1 MLRTFAVLL
10 LLLGLATATPVVC
23 LCAPTVAAAD
33 VAGLTV
39 ARDGFVLDGTG
50 LPERIGAAGAR
61 TADAPS
67 LVATSAAAVVASLVA
82 TAGGLPT
89 ATPWQPP
96 LPVISRWVPLGLTV
110 PGGPAWSPAV
120 PPPR

>member
-1 MLRTFAVLL
+1 MLRTFAVLM

-33 VAGLTV
+33 AAGVTA
-39 ARDGFVLDGTG
+39 ARDGFVPDGAG
-50 LPERIGAAGAR
+50 LPERGGATGAR

-67 LVATSAAAVVASLVA
+67 LMATSAVAVVASLVA

-96 LPVISRWVPLGLTV
+96 LPVISRWVPTRLAV
-110 PGGPAWSPAV
+110 PSGPAWSPSV

>member
-33 VAGLTV
+33 AAGLT
-39 ARDGFVLDGTG
+39 ATRDSIVPGGAVIS
-50 LPERIGAAGAR
+50 ERPGASGAR
-61 TADAPS
+61 TGDAPS
-67 LVATSAAAVVASLVA
+67 LVAASAAAVVASLVA

-96 LPVISRWVPLGLTV
+96 LPVISRWVPLGLAV